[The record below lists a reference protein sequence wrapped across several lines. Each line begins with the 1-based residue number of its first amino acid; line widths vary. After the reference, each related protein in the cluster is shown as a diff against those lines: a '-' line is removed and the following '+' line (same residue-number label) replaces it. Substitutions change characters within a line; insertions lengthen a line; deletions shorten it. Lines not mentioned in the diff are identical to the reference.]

1 MNSYEVEL
9 ESQSFTVMSK
19 HEDKLFQQ
27 VKSEFDKRLK
37 EVQNSNPDISID
49 KSLFLTCL
57 CLAEDK
63 ILLKKAIDKNITRLE
78 SQTKSLLKDLESSSY
93 KINFE
98 A

>member
-19 HEDKLFQQ
+19 HDDKLFQQ
-27 VKSEFDKRLK
+27 VKSAFDQRLK
-37 EVQNSNPDISID
+37 EVQNSNRGIPID

-78 SQTKSLLKDLESSSY
+78 SQTKSILKDLELSSY
-93 KINFE
+93 KISFK